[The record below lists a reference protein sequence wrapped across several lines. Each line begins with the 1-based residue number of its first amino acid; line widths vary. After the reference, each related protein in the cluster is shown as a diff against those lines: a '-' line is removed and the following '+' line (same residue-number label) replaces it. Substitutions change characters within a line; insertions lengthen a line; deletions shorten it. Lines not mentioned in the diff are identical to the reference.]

1 MNLLKIKALR
11 VYFPTDD
18 GIVKAVDGVDL
29 NIKREEIL
37 GLIGETGCGKTVLGM
52 SIMRLIQSTTL
63 TDGEI
68 IYKDRDLLS
77 LSDDEM
83 RKIRGGEI
91 AMILQNPMTS
101 LNPVIRVGEQIAET
115 IRLHQGLDKKA
126 ARKRVIEMLRDVRI
140 PDPEKSVDS
149 YPHQL
154 SGGMQERVMIAMALA
169 SNPELIIA
177 DEPTKGLDVTVKRE
191 IIRLMKEVTAKRSML
206 FITHDLGAAAE
217 ICDNIAV
224 MYAGELLEHAS
235 VDSIFSEPLHPY
247 SEGLLNSLPER
258 GLKPIRGI
266 SPSLI
271 DTPQGCRFHP
281 RCDYAME
288 ICREKHPEMVKLE
301 DGRAVRCFLYA

>member
-91 AMILQNPMTS
+91 AMVLQNPMTS

-288 ICREKHPEMVKLE
+288 ICRKKHPEMVKLE

>member
-1 MNLLKIKALR
+1 MNSLKIKGLS
-11 VYFPTDD
+11 VYFPTPD

-29 NIKREEIL
+29 NIDEGETL

-52 SIMRLIQSTTL
+52 SIMRLIQSSTL
-63 TDGEI
+63 TEGEI

-91 AMILQNPMTS
+91 AMVLQNPMTS
-101 LNPVIRVGEQIAET
+101 LNPVIKVGEQIAET
-115 IRLHQGLDKKA
+115 IRLHQGLGRKA
-126 ARKRVIEMLRDVRI
+126 ARARVIEMLRDVRI

-154 SGGMQERVMIAMALA
+154 SGGMRERVMIAMALA
-169 SNPELIIA
+169 SDPDLIIA
-177 DEPTKGLDVTVKRE
+177 DEPTKVLDVTVKRQ
-191 IIRLMKEVTAKRSML
+191 IIRLMKDVTARKSML

-217 ICDNIAV
+217 VCDNIVV
-224 MYAGELLEHAS
+224 MYSGELLEYAS
-235 VDSIFSEPLHPY
+235 VDSIFTEPLHPY
-247 SEGLLNSLPER
+247 TKGILSSLPER

-271 DTPQGCRFHP
+271 DMPKGCRFHP
-281 RCDYAME
+281 RCDHVME
-288 ICREKHPEMVKLE
+288 ICKEKHPDMVRLE
-301 DGRAVRCFLYA
+301 DGRSVRCFLYA

>member
-1 MNLLKIKALR
+1 MNSLKIKGLS

-29 NIKREEIL
+29 NIDEGETL

-52 SIMRLIQSTTL
+52 SIMRLIQSSTL
-63 TDGEI
+63 TEGEI

-91 AMILQNPMTS
+91 AMVLQNPMTS

-115 IRLHQGLDKKA
+115 IRLHQGLDRKA

-154 SGGMQERVMIAMALA
+154 SGGMRERVMIAMALA
-169 SNPELIIA
+169 SDPELIIA
-177 DEPTKGLDVTVKRE
+177 DEPTKGLDVTVKRQ
-191 IIRLMKEVTAKRSML
+191 IIRLMKDVTARKSML

-217 ICDNIAV
+217 VCDDIVV
-224 MYAGELLEHAS
+224 MYSGELLEYAS
-235 VDSIFSEPLHPY
+235 VDYIFSEPLHPY
-247 SEGLLNSLPER
+247 TKGVLSSLPER

-271 DTPQGCRFHP
+271 DMPEGCRFHP
-281 RCDYAME
+281 RCDNVME
-288 ICREKHPEMVKLE
+288 ICKEKHPEMVKLE
-301 DGRAVRCFLYA
+301 DGRSVRCFLYA

>member
-91 AMILQNPMTS
+91 AMVLQNPMTS

>member
-288 ICREKHPEMVKLE
+288 ICRKKHPEMVKLE

>member
-169 SNPELIIA
+169 SDPELIIA

>member
-91 AMILQNPMTS
+91 AMVLQNPMTS

-169 SNPELIIA
+169 SDPELIIA

>member
-1 MNLLKIKALR
+1 VKLKIKDLTFS
-11 VYFPTDD
+11 YPGHTILD
-18 GIVKAVDGVDL
+18 GITVEIEPSEFFGIIGPNGTGKTTLIKCIDTILKPHGGCVMLDGMEVRDL
-29 NIKREEIL
+29 DKRELAKRIGYVPQHAPGGFPATVFDTIL
-37 GLIGETGCGKTVLGM
+37 MGRRPYIGWRVTEKDLERVLETVELLG
-52 SIMRLIQSTTL
+52 I
-63 TDGEI
+63 EE
-68 IYKDRDLLS
+68 LS
-77 LSDDEM
+77 L
-83 RKIRGGEI
+83 RPFGE
-91 AMILQNPMTS
+91 
-101 LNPVIRVGEQIAET
+101 
-115 IRLHQGLDKKA
+115 
-126 ARKRVIEMLRDVRI
+126 
-140 PDPEKSVDS
+140 
-149 YPHQL
+149 L
-154 SGGMQERVMIAMALA
+154 SGGERQKVLVARALCQD
-169 SNPELIIA
+169 PEVLLL
-177 DEPTKGLDVTVKRE
+177 DEPTKGLDVMVKRE